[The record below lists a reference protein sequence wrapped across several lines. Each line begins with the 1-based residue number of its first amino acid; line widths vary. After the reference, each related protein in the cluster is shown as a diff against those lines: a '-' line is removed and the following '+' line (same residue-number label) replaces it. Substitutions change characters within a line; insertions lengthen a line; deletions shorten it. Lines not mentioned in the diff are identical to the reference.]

1 MKSKFEQYI
10 HQHREDFDSE
20 HPSPD
25 SWQKLKAQLSGDKK
39 PIVKNLFLRS
49 WLIAA
54 AMTGVAALLVF
65 TFIKSPG
72 SSTDPRAVTPAASGN
87 TELMNEINPSYAKE
101 VYHFTQLIE
110 IKQNE
115 LKKLQKADPVLYNHF
130 IKDIT
135 RLDSSYNALQT
146 QLPENP
152 NREQLLEAMIQNLRL
167 QTDLLNEQLLI
178 IQKIKQSKNKINE
191 TNSKSI

>member
-1 MKSKFEQYI
+1 MKSRFEQYI
-10 HQHREDFDSE
+10 EQHRDEFDSE
-20 HPSPD
+20 DPSPD
-25 SWQKLKAQLSGDKK
+25 SWQKLHAKIAGEKK
-39 PIVKNLFLRS
+39 PVIKHLFFKS

-54 AMTGVAALLVF
+54 AMTGIAALLVL
-65 TFIKSPG
+65 TLIKSP
-72 SSTDPRAVTPAASGN
+72 SADPLAVNTSGES
-87 TELMNEINPSYAKE
+87 TELLNEINPTYAKE

-115 LKKLQKADPVLYNHF
+115 LKKMQKADPVLYNSF

-135 RLDSSYNALQT
+135 RLDSSYNALKT

-167 QTDLLNEQLLI
+167 QTDLLNEQLMI

>member
-1 MKSKFEQYI
+1 MKSNFEQYI
-10 HQHREDFDSE
+10 RQHREEFDSE
-20 HPSPD
+20 DPSPET
-25 SWQKLKAQLSGDKK
+25 WQKLQAKISGTKN
-39 PIVKNLFLRS
+39 PIVKNLFLKS

-54 AMTGVAALLVF
+54 AMTGIAALLVF
-65 TFIKSPG
+65 TLIKSPG
-72 SSTDPRAVTPAASGN
+72 TDTLAITPEGPVN
-87 TELMNEINPSYAKE
+87 NELLNQINPDHAKE

-115 LKKLQKADPVLYNHF
+115 LKKMKQADPVLYNQF

-167 QTDLLNEQLLI
+167 QTDLLNEQLMI

>member
-1 MKSKFEQYI
+1 MKSNFEQYI
-10 HQHREDFDSE
+10 RQHREEFDSE
-20 HPSPD
+20 DPSPET
-25 SWQKLKAQLSGDKK
+25 WQKLQAKISGKK
-39 PIVKNLFLRS
+39 NPIVKNLFLKS

-54 AMTGVAALLVF
+54 AMTGIAALLVF
-65 TFIKSPG
+65 TMIKSPG
-72 SSTDPRAVTPAASGN
+72 TDTLAITPEGPVNS
-87 TELMNEINPSYAKE
+87 ELLNQINPDQAKE

-115 LKKLQKADPVLYNHF
+115 LKKMKQADPVLYNQF

-152 NREQLLEAMIQNLRL
+152 NREQLLEAMIQNLHL
-167 QTDLLNEQLLI
+167 QTDLLNEQLMI

>member
-1 MKSKFEQYI
+1 MKSRFEQYI
-10 HQHREDFDSE
+10 EQHRDEFDTED
-20 HPSPD
+20 PSAD
-25 SWQKLKAQLSGDKK
+25 SWQKLQAKMAGAKK
-39 PIVKNLFLRS
+39 PVIKHLFFKS

-54 AMTGVAALLVF
+54 AMTGIAALLVF
-65 TFIKSPG
+65 TLIKSP
-72 SSTDPRAVTPAASGN
+72 SSDPLAVLPAGES

-115 LKKLQKADPVLYNHF
+115 LKKMQKADPVLYNSF

-135 RLDSSYNALQT
+135 RLDSSYNALKT

-167 QTDLLNEQLLI
+167 QTDLLNEQLVI

>member
-1 MKSKFEQYI
+1 MKSRFEQYI
-10 HQHREDFDSE
+10 EQHRDEFDSE
-20 HPSPD
+20 DPSPA
-25 SWQKLKAQLSGDKK
+25 SWQHLQAKLTGEKK
-39 PIVKNLFLRS
+39 PVIKHLFFKS

-54 AMTGVAALLVF
+54 AMTGIAALLVF
-65 TFIKSPG
+65 TLLKSP
-72 SSTDPRAVTPAASGN
+72 SSDELALTSPVGN
-87 TELMNEINPSYAKE
+87 NELLNEINPTYAKE

-115 LKKLQKADPVLYNHF
+115 LKKLQKADPVLYNQF

-178 IQKIKQSKNKINE
+178 IQKIKQSKNRINE

>member
-1 MKSKFEQYI
+1 MKSRFEQYI
-10 HQHREDFDSE
+10 EQHRDEFDSE
-20 HPSPD
+20 DPSPD
-25 SWQKLKAQLSGDKK
+25 SWQQLHAKITGEKK
-39 PIVKNLFLRS
+39 PVIKHLFFKS

-54 AMTGVAALLVF
+54 AVTGIAALLVF
-65 TFIKSPG
+65 TLIKSPSG
-72 SSTDPRAVTPAASGN
+72 DPLAVNTVGES
-87 TELMNEINPSYAKE
+87 TELLNEINPTYAKE

-115 LKKLQKADPVLYNHF
+115 LKKMQKADPVLYNQF

-167 QTDLLNEQLLI
+167 QTDLLNEQLMI
-178 IQKIKQSKNKINE
+178 IQKIKQTKNKINE

>member
-1 MKSKFEQYI
+1 MQ
-10 HQHREDFDSE
+10 Q
-20 HPSPD
+20 
-25 SWQKLKAQLSGDKK
+25 
-39 PIVKNLFLRS
+39 
-49 WLIAA
+49 
-54 AMTGVAALLVF
+54 
-65 TFIKSPG
+65 
-72 SSTDPRAVTPAASGN
+72 
-87 TELMNEINPSYAKE
+87 
-101 VYHFTQLIE
+101 
-110 IKQNE
+110 
-115 LKKLQKADPVLYNHF
+115 ADPVLYNQF

>member
-1 MKSKFEQYI
+1 MKSRFEQYI
-10 HQHREDFDSE
+10 EQHRDEFDSE
-20 HPSPD
+20 VPAPRN
-25 SWQKLKAQLSGDKK
+25 WQQLQAKLSGEKK
-39 PIVKNLFLRS
+39 PVIKNLFFKS

-54 AMTGVAALLVF
+54 AMTGLAALLVF
-65 TFIKSPG
+65 TLIKSP
-72 SSTDPRAVTPAASGN
+72 STDPLVMAPPVNENA
-87 TELMNEINPSYAKE
+87 ELLNDISPSYAKE

-115 LKKLQKADPVLYNHF
+115 LKKMQQADPVLYNQF

-135 RLDSSYNALQT
+135 RLDSSYNALKT

-152 NREQLLEAMIQNLRL
+152 NQEQLLEAMIQNLRL
-167 QTDLLNEQLLI
+167 QTDLLSEQLVI
-178 IQKIKQSKNKINE
+178 IQKIKQSKNKVNE

>member
-1 MKSKFEQYI
+1 MKSQFEQYME
-10 HQHREDFDSE
+10 QHRDEFDSE
-20 HPSPD
+20 EPSPD
-25 SWQKLKAQLSGDKK
+25 SWQKLQARMIGEKK

-49 WLIAA
+49 WMIAA
-54 AMTGVAALLVF
+54 AMIGIAALLVF
-65 TFIKSPG
+65 TLVKSPDN
-72 SSTDPRAVTPAASGN
+72 STPLTMTPAVNENSA
-87 TELMNEINPSYAKE
+87 LMNEINPDYAKE

-115 LKKLQKADPVLYNHF
+115 LKKMQQADPVLYNQF

-167 QTDLLNEQLLI
+167 QTDLLSEQLTI

>member
-1 MKSKFEQYI
+1 MKSRFEQYI
-10 HQHREDFDSE
+10 EQHRDEFDSE
-20 HPSPD
+20 DPSPAG
-25 SWQKLKAQLSGDKK
+25 WQKLQAKFSGKNK
-39 PIVKNLFLRS
+39 PVIKHLFFKS

-54 AMTGVAALLVF
+54 AMTGIAALLVF
-65 TFIKSPG
+65 SLIKSP
-72 SSTDPRAVTPAASGN
+72 SADPLAIAPAPNNA
-87 TELMNEINPSYAKE
+87 LLNEINPTYAKE

-115 LKKLQKADPVLYNHF
+115 LKKMQKADPVLYNQF

-167 QTDLLNEQLLI
+167 QADLLNEQLVI

>member
-1 MKSKFEQYI
+1 MNPNLEQYI
-10 HQHREDFDSE
+10 QQHREEFDGE
-20 HPSPD
+20 DPSPD
-25 SWQKLKAQLSGDKK
+25 TWQKLQEKIKGEKK

-49 WLIAA
+49 WAIAA
-54 AMTGVAALLVF
+54 AMTGIAALLVF
-65 TFIKSPG
+65 TLIKSPG
-72 SSTDPRAVTPAASGN
+72 SDSLAITPEGPVN
-87 TELMNEINPSYAKE
+87 NDLLNEINPGYAKE

-115 LKKLQKADPVLYNHF
+115 LKKMQQADPVLYNQF